1 MKLIAKTAAITAAA
15 AMTATGLIGAIS
27 TSASA
32 ATTTKSVTYSCD
44 LSVLGQGH
52 QDVTAVYTVPAFP
65 TTLPAGTAVP
75 SMPIA
80 AQVTLPASLSPIIIA
95 GFNGDVSGTVTGN
108 VGFGSQNIVGT
119 LTIPTTHITDPSAAA
134 VLQATGTL
142 ASFTPSTAGANAVS
156 LPSAVTASLAG
167 LTVPCAAV
175 PGSDVSLGSVNV
187 VKVTP
192 TLKATAKKIKAG
204 HVAKIKV
211 VTTPAQTGKAIAKIG
226 KKKVA
231 KATLKN
237 GKATLKVKGLKKT
250 TKVKVFVG
258 SLKAVVKVKVKK

>member
-1 MKLIAKTAAITAAA
+1 MKLIAKTAAVTAAA
-15 AMTATGLIGAIS
+15 AIAATGLMGATG

-32 ATTTKSVTYSCD
+32 AGTTTKAVTYSCD
-44 LSVLGQGH
+44 LSAIPGQSTEN
-52 QDVTAVYTVPAFP
+52 VTAAYTVPAFP
-65 TTLPAGTAVP
+65 TTLAGGTAVP

-80 AQVTLPASLSPIIIA
+80 AQVTLPASLSPVIIG
-95 GFNGDVSGTVTGN
+95 GFSGNVGGTVTGN
-108 VGFGSQNIVGT
+108 LGFGSQSVPAT
-119 LTIPTTHITDPSAAA
+119 LTIPTTHITDPTAAA

-142 ASFTPSTAGANAVS
+142 AGFTPSTAGANAVS
-156 LPSAVTASLAG
+156 LPSSVTAVLAG
-167 LTVPCAAV
+167 LTVPCTAV
-175 PGSDVSLGSVNV
+175 PGSDVSLGTVN
-187 VKVTP
+187 VTP

-211 VTTPAQTGKAIAKIG
+211 VTAPAQTGKAIAKIG

-231 KATLKN
+231 KAKLKN

-258 SLKAVVKVKVKK
+258 SLKKVVKVKVKK